1 MTAAPFPPSPPP
13 DPPQPASPARPPFD
27 AYRLPLTRRRGGP
40 GTAAALI
47 AHAVIVLAIFW
58 RGAELFHGGPGRGG
72 GGPSGGGGERL
83 ARFLTLPALSTP
95 IAVDVPV
102 PPSLTLTAVPPIV
115 PIPLDLAAL
124 ELPRLAALS
133 PATAGTGGGAGPG
146 TGGGTGA
153 GTGPGSVAGP
163 GTDGEGGYILDANPR
178 GVILPPVNAP
188 PAVKG
193 RVYRVRFWV
202 AADGRVTRVVV
213 TPELR
218 DEKYRREFIER
229 MMAFQFTPART
240 RDGQPVASVYTID
253 ITVP

>member
-1 MTAAPFPPSPPP
+1 M
-13 DPPQPASPARPPFD
+13 
-27 AYRLPLTRRRGGP
+27 
-40 GTAAALI
+40 I
-47 AHAVIVLAIFW
+47 AHGLVVLAIFW
-58 RGAELFHGGPGRGG
+58 HGAELFHGGPGRDGSG
-72 GGPSGGGGERL
+72 SSGGSGEQV
-83 ARFLTLPALSTP
+83 ARFLTLPAVSTP
-95 IAVDVPV
+95 VAVDIPV
-102 PPSLTLTAVPPIV
+102 PPPLSLTVVPPID
-115 PIPLDLAAL
+115 PIPLDLAPL
-124 ELPRLAALS
+124 ELPRPAAQS
-133 PATAGTGGGAGPG
+133 PAVSGTGGGAGPG
-146 TGGGTGA
+146 AGGGTGGGTG
-153 GTGPGSVAGP
+153 PGGAAGP

-178 GVILPPVNAP
+178 GMILPPVNAP

-202 AADGRVTRVVV
+202 AADGRVTRVGV